1 MTSEV
6 RRDVATG
13 LTLALAMASM
23 AMTVIDR
30 TKGGAKSAEELEG
43 RVKAIERVQGEHTDL
58 LRVRGR
64 FINDAT
70 NQLNFLCATAA
81 TCRQLYA
88 PIVAPE

>member
-43 RVKAIERVQGEHTDL
+43 RVKAIERVQGEHSAL

-64 FINDAT
+64 FINDAS